1 MAETRR
7 IIGLTGGIAT
17 GKSTVTNYLQEH
29 YRLVV
34 LDADVLAREAV
45 QPRSPISDQIFQH
58 FGAGIQTSA
67 GTLDRA
73 KLAEII
79 FNQPA
84 ERQLLE
90 AQIHPYVRQRFEVAL
105 AQNRDRLL
113 VFSIPLLFEAQM
125 TDLVTEIWVVSCPLA
140 MQIKR
145 LQQRNQLSR
154 EQAIARI
161 ESQMPLADKIALA
174 DRVIVNAGA
183 LDELYQQ
190 VDSAIAV

>member
-17 GKSTVTNYLQEH
+17 GKSTVTDYLQAH
-29 YRLVV
+29 YPLFV
-34 LDADVLAREAV
+34 LDADILAREAV
-45 QPRSPISDQIFQH
+45 QPRSPISNQIFQH
-58 FGAGIQTSA
+58 FGTAIQTPA
-67 GTLDRA
+67 GTLDRV
-73 KLAEII
+73 KLAQII

-84 ERQLLE
+84 ERQWLE
-90 AQIHPYVRQRFEVAL
+90 AQIHPYVRQHFEIAL
-105 AQNRDRLL
+105 AQKRDRIL

-125 TDLVTEIWVVSCPLA
+125 TELVTEIWVVSCPLA
-140 MQIKR
+140 MQISR

-174 DRVIVNAGA
+174 DRVIENQGT
-183 LDELYQQ
+183 LEELYLQ
-190 VDSAIAV
+190 VNRAIAI